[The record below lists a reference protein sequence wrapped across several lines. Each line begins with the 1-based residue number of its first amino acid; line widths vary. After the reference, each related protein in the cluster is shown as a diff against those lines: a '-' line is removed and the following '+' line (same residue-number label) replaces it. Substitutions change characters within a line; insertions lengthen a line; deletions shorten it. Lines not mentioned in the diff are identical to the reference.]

1 MKSICVFC
9 GSNTGSDPVFS
20 EAAIKLG
27 QSLAARKI
35 RLVYGAGNVGLMGV
49 IADAC
54 LEAGGEVLGV
64 IPGFLKA
71 KEVCHTDLTEL
82 VVTNTMHERK
92 QIMADHS
99 DGFIAMP
106 GGFGTLDEL
115 CEILTWSQLGLHANP
130 IGLLNVAGY
139 FDHLIQ
145 MFDHMVSQRFLAQA
159 NRDLVL
165 ADVRP
170 HDLLQKMTDFDPPEV
185 EKWLDRSRT

>member
-9 GSNTGSDPVFS
+9 GSNTGADPVYT
-20 EAAIKLG
+20 EAAVKLG
-27 QSLAARKI
+27 QSFAARKI

-54 LEAGGEVLGV
+54 LDAGGEVLGV

-71 KEVCHTDLTEL
+71 KEVCHTGLSEL
-82 VVTNTMHERK
+82 IVTDTMHERK
-92 QIMADHS
+92 QIMADQS

-115 CEILTWSQLGLHANP
+115 CEILTWSQLGLHAHP

-139 FDHLIQ
+139 FNHLVQ
-145 MFDHMVSQRFLAQA
+145 MFDHMVSQRFLASA
-159 NRDLVL
+159 NRELVI

-170 HDLLQKMTDFDPPEV
+170 QDLLQKMTDFDPPEV

>member
-9 GSNTGSDPVFS
+9 GSNTGSEEVYRQT
-20 EAAIKLG
+20 AVKLG

-54 LEAGGEVLGV
+54 LDAGGEVLGV
-64 IPGFLKA
+64 IPHFLKI
-71 KEVCHTDLTEL
+71 KEVCHTSLTEL
-82 VVTNTMHERK
+82 RVTQTMHERK
-92 QIMADHS
+92 QIMADES

-115 CEILTWSQLGLHANP
+115 CEILTWGQLGLHNNP
-130 IGLLNVAGY
+130 IGVLNVTGY
-139 FDHLIQ
+139 FDPLLQ
-145 MFDHMVSQRFLAQA
+145 MFDHMVSQRFLAVP
-159 NRDLVL
+159 NRQLVL
-165 ADVRP
+165 ADVSP
-170 HDLLQKMTDFDPPEV
+170 QGLLEQMERFDPPEV

>member
-9 GSNTGSDPVFS
+9 GSNTGSNPVFT
-20 EAAIKLG
+20 EAAIQLG
-27 QSLAARKI
+27 QSLAARNI

-54 LEAGGEVLGV
+54 LAAGGKVLGV

-71 KEVCHTDLTEL
+71 KEVCHTGLSELIVTE
-82 VVTNTMHERK
+82 TMHERK

-115 CEILTWSQLGLHANP
+115 CEILTWAQLGLHANP
-130 IGLLNVAGY
+130 IGLLNVAAY

-145 MFDHMVSQRFLAQA
+145 MFDHMVGERFLAQA
-159 NRDLVL
+159 NRELVL
-165 ADVRP
+165 ADVQP
-170 HDLLQKMTDFDPPEV
+170 EALLQKMIDFDPPEV

>member
-9 GSNTGSDPVFS
+9 GSNMGSEAVYK

-27 QSLAARKI
+27 QSFAARKI
-35 RLVYGAGNVGLMGV
+35 RLVYGAGNVGMMGV
-49 IADAC
+49 IADAT

-71 KEVCHTDLTEL
+71 KEVCHTGLTEL
-82 VVTNTMHERK
+82 IVTDTMHERK
-92 QIMADHS
+92 QIMADQS

-115 CEILTWSQLGLHANP
+115 CEILTWAQLGLHAHP
-130 IGLLNVAGY
+130 IGLLNVVGY
-139 FDHLIQ
+139 FDPLLQ
-145 MFDHMVSQRFLAQA
+145 MFDHMVTQRFLASE
-159 NRDLVL
+159 NRKLL
-165 ADVRP
+165 LSGVRP
-170 HDLLQKMTDFDPPEV
+170 KDLLQKMADFDPPHV

>member
-9 GSNTGSDPVFS
+9 GSNTGSEEVYRQT
-20 EAAIKLG
+20 AIKLG

-54 LEAGGEVLGV
+54 LDAGGEVLGV
-64 IPGFLKA
+64 IPHFLKI
-71 KEVCHTDLTEL
+71 KEVCHTSLTQL
-82 VVTNTMHERK
+82 RVTQTMHERK
-92 QIMADHS
+92 QMMADES

-115 CEILTWSQLGLHANP
+115 CEILTWGQLGLHNHP
-130 IGLLNVAGY
+130 IGVLNVAGY
-139 FDHLIQ
+139 FDPLLQ
-145 MFDHMVSQRFLAQA
+145 MFDHMVSQRFLAVP
-159 NRDLVL
+159 NRGLVL
-165 ADVRP
+165 SDASP
-170 HDLLQKMTDFDPPEV
+170 QGLLEQMERYDPPEA

>member
-9 GSNTGSDPVFS
+9 GSNTGSNPVFT
-20 EAAIKLG
+20 EAAVQLG
-27 QSLAARKI
+27 QSLAARNI

-54 LEAGGEVLGV
+54 LAAGGKVLGV

-71 KEVCHTDLTEL
+71 KEVCHTGLSELIVTE
-82 VVTNTMHERK
+82 TMHERK

-115 CEILTWSQLGLHANP
+115 CEILTWAQLGLHANP
-130 IGLLNVAGY
+130 IGLLNVAAY

-145 MFDHMVSQRFLAQA
+145 MFDHMVGERFLAQA
-159 NRDLVL
+159 NRELVL
-165 ADVRP
+165 ADVQP
-170 HDLLQKMTDFDPPEV
+170 EALLQKMIDFDPPEV

>member
-9 GSNTGSDPVFS
+9 GSNTGSNPVFA
-20 EAAIKLG
+20 EAAVKLG
-27 QSLAARKI
+27 QSLAVRKI

-54 LEAGGEVLGV
+54 LDAGGEVLGV

-71 KEVCHTDLTEL
+71 KEVCHTGLSEL
-82 VVTNTMHERK
+82 IVTDTMHERK

-139 FDHLIQ
+139 FDHLVQ
-145 MFDHMVSQRFLAQA
+145 MFDHMVSQRFLAQP
-159 NRDLVL
+159 NRELVL

-170 HDLLQKMTDFDPPEV
+170 QDLLQKMTNFDPPEV